1 MHSNTCPH
9 GNGGGYVISARCPQC
24 QAHDDQQSELAG
36 LRARLKVLER
46 IAYDLAMLV
55 SDHVTEDV
63 AGRDA
68 AMGAYVEY
76 LSKPNKR

>member
-1 MHSNTCPH
+1 M
-9 GNGGGYVISARCPQC
+9 SALITHLREIACSGHPIGDE
-24 QAHDDQQSELAG
+24 AADEIEA
-36 LRARLKVLER
+36 LRAKVEELER

-68 AMGAYVEY
+68 AMGTYVEY